1 MRIYVPAFTFVK
13 AYVCSPY
20 DFVSMTKLLY
30 VSLALTVVG
39 NVIYHLSQKSIP
51 TGAHPL
57 VSTLTSYV
65 VAMAFTLLAMLA
77 FPLRGT
83 LASEIAR
90 LNWSSAAV
98 GIAIVAVEVGFLLLY
113 RSGWN
118 VSTGQVTSNVIVAL
132 ALIPAGALLF
142 QEPITFT
149 RASGVLFCLVGLAL
163 VTR

>member
-1 MRIYVPAFTFVK
+1 MSANIGPDEIFVK
-13 AYVCSPY
+13 AYVY
-20 DFVSMTKLLY
+20 DWLVMKVFYL
-30 VSLALTVVG
+30 SLALTIVG

-51 TGAHPL
+51 GGAHPL
-57 VSTLTSYV
+57 VSTLASYL
-65 VAMAFTLLAMLA
+65 VAMVFSLLALLA

-83 LASEIAR
+83 LASEVAR

-98 GIAIVAVEVGFLLLY
+98 GVAIVAVEIGFLLAY

-118 VSTGQVTSNVIVAL
+118 VSVGAVTSNVIVAL

-142 QEPITFT
+142 QEQITFT
-149 RASGVLFCLVGLAL
+149 RAAGVLFCIVGLAL